1 MDHDM
6 EQSTSD
12 GLAPLAFKTSDG
24 KVINV
29 VDDFK
34 RLSLMLADLLQLDIQ
49 RSDAIDLPQ
58 VHSQVLE
65 QINSFVERLTGV
77 NNLKGQIPWDSYED
91 GDWTEFTVSF
101 LGYF

>member
-1 MDHDM
+1 
-6 EQSTSD
+6 
-12 GLAPLAFKTSDG
+12 
-24 KVINV
+24 
-29 VDDFK
+29 
-34 RLSLMLADLLQLDIQ
+34 LDIQ
-49 RSDAIDLPQ
+49 CSDAIDLPQ

-65 QINSFVERLTGV
+65 QINSFVERLTGA